1 MIKLPRTTTYNITV
15 AGATGGK
22 GLCSPLYGRGVVIR
36 ARAELEE
43 NFRMI
48 VVVGQR
54 GHGSCEF
61 TEPSNDCSFLPKNNA
76 TQCNMTWW
84 SYLQSIAGDSE
95 GLDAYRHIGG
105 AGGGGASMIRLEN
118 EGGLQVFPYI
128 VAGGGGGG
136 AAVLDLNFIDTV
148 NFTHAVNATREEIY
162 LEFVD
167 GKREVFDLVLSDRQN
182 QRGFIAP
189 LSTDDR
195 TAGAGGG
202 YITGSEEARRVDGS
216 QFIFEDDFA
225 EGGRH
230 CDTSTLVP
238 TTFSPEVGGFGAGG
252 GGCGGG
258 GGGGG
263 QTGGAIVGAGN
274 LVPGGGGYSFAQEDV
289 TIFEYDWNNNG
300 DGYVD
305 IAPADCGCV
314 YECLLYEEE
323 YQFECLCPN
332 GTQLAPDLSDCYHSE
347 LAFS

>member
-1 MIKLPRTTTYNITV
+1 MTACGSSGREGPTSDQQRIEYYKNQGSPVVRDGLILEQTHPFFRGGQLIKLPRTTTYNITV

-36 ARAELEE
+36 ARAEFEE

-76 TQCNMTWW
+76 TRCNMTWW

-136 AAVLDLNFIDTV
+136 AAVLDLIDTV

-162 LEFVD
+162 REFVD

-195 TAGAGGG
+195 KAGAGGG

-252 GGCGGG
+252 GGCGGRGRGRGANWWGHCG
-258 GGGGG
+258 GWKFSSGRWWLFFC
-263 QTGGAIVGAGN
+263 TGRR
-274 LVPGGGGYSFAQEDV
+274 
-289 TIFEYDWNNNG
+289 NNIR
-300 DGYVD
+300 V
-305 IAPADCGCV
+305 
-314 YECLLYEEE
+314 
-323 YQFECLCPN
+323 
-332 GTQLAPDLSDCYHSE
+332 
-347 LAFS
+347 